1 MFISFIPLYL
11 TEHIFIIIII
21 IIIIIITIIIIIIIN
36 MYICLLLDE
45 AKNLIINFG
54 NSSTGEISRHY
65 SC

>member
-11 TEHIFIIIII
+11 TEHIFIIII